1 MPANPF
7 LAVERSMLGD
17 IYTSAAAMDNLT
29 VLCDDFGSRFAGTE
43 GERQAVEFLA
53 HTLAEYG
60 LENVHTEEY
69 RYMGWTRG
77 PARLEVVR
85 PVAKELPCFSLPM
98 CPPARV
104 EAELVSV
111 GDGAPA
117 DFERLGERLRGK
129 IVMASSRPPRGLN
142 RTVHRSEK
150 YQRAYLAGAAAFLYA
165 NQYEGYGP
173 ETGSIAYDR
182 EAPIPGIAISRES
195 ATYLERL
202 SQRRGA
208 VSLRLETTDRSAAS
222 RSWNV
227 VGDLPSGSP
236 SGEWVLLGCHYD
248 GHDIAQGAGDPASGT
263 VAVVEA
269 ARVLAAHAFQ
279 PPSTPHPPRST
290 APVPLA
296 GVRVVLFGT
305 EEIGLLGAYR
315 YVEAHED
322 ELDRVR
328 FMLNLDAA
336 GGGSRKGII
345 VNAWPQ
351 LDSFFDNARREMAA
365 EMPVGQKTEGFSD
378 HFPFFLEGVPT
389 GYMGDPEKVDTGR
402 GFGHTAHDTLDKI
415 NPNNLRAAAA
425 NACRIVLR
433 IACEEAW
440 PARRRSHE
448 AVQAI
453 IAKEPNLEAMCL
465 RDQMGALRQT

>member
-1 MPANPF
+1 MMQDNPF
-7 LAVERSMLGD
+7 LAVERRMLGD
-17 IYTSAAAMDNLT
+17 IYTSSAAMDNLT
-29 VLCDDFGSRFAGTE
+29 VLCDDFGSRFSGTE
-43 GERQAVEFLA
+43 GERQAVDFLA
-53 HTLAEYG
+53 RTFQEYG

-69 RYMGWTRG
+69 GYMGWTRG
-77 PARLEVVR
+77 PARVEVVH
-85 PVAKELPCFSLPM
+85 PVRKEIPCFSLPM
-98 CPPARV
+98 CPPGVV

-117 DFERLGERLRGK
+117 EFERLGERLRGQ

-150 YQRAYLAGAAAFLYA
+150 YQRSFLGGAAAFLYA

-173 ETGSIAYDR
+173 ETGSIANDR

-195 ATYLERL
+195 ATYLLRLAERF
-202 SQRRGA
+202 GA
-208 VSLRLETTDRSAAS
+208 VRLRVETTDRSAPA
-222 RSWNV
+222 RAWNV
-227 VGDLPSGSP
+227 VGDLPGGSP
-236 SGEWVLLGCHYD
+236 NGEWVVVGCHYD

-269 ARVLAAHAFQ
+269 ARVLAAHARGDDF
-279 PPSTPHPPRST
+279 PPRQ
-290 APVPLA
+290 A
-296 GVRVVLFGT
+296 GIRFVMFGT

-315 YVEAHED
+315 YVDAHDD
-322 ELDRVR
+322 ELDQVR

-336 GGGSRKGII
+336 GGGSRKGLII
-345 VNAWPQ
+345 NHWPE
-351 LDSFFDNARREMAA
+351 LDSFFEAARRQMAA
-365 EMPVGQKTEGFSD
+365 EMPLGQKAEGFSD

-389 GYMGDPEKVDTGR
+389 AYMGDPEKVDTGR

-425 NACRIVLR
+425 NACRVALR
-433 IACEEAW
+433 IACAAEW
-440 PARRRSHE
+440 PARRRANE

-453 IAKEPNLEAMCL
+453 IAGEPNLEAMCL
-465 RDQMGALRQT
+465 RDQMGALRQA